1 MKFFF
6 PGKQEGAIPPKVDR
20 KPNRRRLP
28 RRARVTV
35 WLSLLALLLVSIGPM
50 TDHISVMY
58 EELSLYMDAALD
70 TGQLRYETARSK
82 NSEEQQLDESI
93 RLTHT
98 SALGAVL
105 DFWVDPQTP
114 PTTKE
119 LVDIASSTE
128 QVWLLDADGNVTVG
142 EAMPSDVTLAQRQT
156 LAQSETVVH
165 TSKGSYYSAACQFG
179 SVVLGFSNTGDAGLG
194 LAESI
199 NWRSVMGD
207 ITINQSGFVFV
218 VDTNGRYQGFDD
230 SSMDGRSASRLLSI
244 ESGSSELVLLGQEFY
259 LVRVRDMEDGGRV
272 VAAMY
277 LMDVVIRMV
286 NAVKLSLLALVVAM
300 LAVLLYALIL
310 LTDRTTVRT
319 PHLFVKLPAGF
330 SLDMTLAPRI
340 TALSLG
346 VLLLLGG
353 SMTYI
358 QTLNS
363 ISQQN
368 LKAENG
374 LKSVE
379 LQLGENQSQSDTVT
393 EKFYSIGYTDGDM
406 LAAALALQPALLEGD
421 RLEALAERLHCL
433 AIDIFDGDGTAVASS
448 TPYRDYTLQDD
459 PDDPSSA
466 ACLDVMSGSKVHL
479 ATEVDD
485 NSCYIVVR
493 RQDGVGIVRLTFP
506 LQMLQERRSRLS
518 LDATLLQADL
528 GGGSAL
534 AFDVETGILLSDD
547 VLGWKGLSGAS
558 PLDLGL
564 SEGCLR
570 DGYAGS
576 QTLLA
581 EKVYMNVKRSDSMWL
596 VSVIPMESV
605 INAGAAQVRRM
616 LFSAVLLFLL
626 MLMACTLHRG
636 PRTTVPLSQALRAPR
651 IRFDTATTTAN
662 GHRVNGPVMGRKTSD
677 GNIRWEDR
685 TPEDKYATAVGA
697 LFIGTVLLSALLV
710 LSAGSQG
717 DSLMAYLLSGQWER
731 SFNIFAVTTGLL
743 LFIVV
748 FSFSWVVRK
757 VVFMVGRNLG
767 SRSETLARQLCS
779 AIKYISFIITVFYAL
794 SLMGVK
800 ASTLV
805 ASAGFLS
812 AMLVFGAQNLTA
824 DILAGVFLVFEG
836 DFRVGDMVSVD
847 GWRGVVLEIGLRTTK
862 VENLA
867 GDIQIINN
875 SQIKKLIN
883 MTQEYST
890 VSCTFTL
897 DAAEDLSRVEQLLQ
911 AEFPVIRKAH
921 PEIVSGPYYCDVVEL
936 SGAGT
941 VLRVDAL
948 CREEDRI
955 RLQRE
960 MLRDIKLLCDRE
972 GVAIPKNGPPPRPTQ
987 EKSGPAANAA
997 GPQLVKM
1004 HLQGGGALRM
1014 STQNDAVLPLR
1025 LGFLPGPAEK
1035 LLQSLG
1041 EFHGHLGPIGEEEF
1055 RKAMFLAV
1063 LCPVVGIPKS
1073 RPWIGIFTVRI
1084 HSVGVE
1090 PRDIVRILRRFL
1102 REGIAHLAGNI
1113 RHISRAYQI
1122 LRGHPQGAD
1131 MGQPA
1136 VRRKADQLVHSQI
1149 PVLCL
1154 SQSRVSG
1161 EEFLSR
1167 KAPDRVSLN
1176 GYALSRRIAVRRV
1189 VKGHHQ
1195 DLVLFLIPRHQITV
1209 PGDLHQRIDFL
1220 LPGHNGVLNRL
1231 LVQGL
1236 HRGGSLPRHRMRNR
1250 CGCAAD
1256 TDSGQQRKNN
1266 GGTVCF
1272 VHGVLPAFPFES
1284 IVAKPRR

>member
-259 LVRVRDMEDGGRV
+259 LVRLRTMEDGGRV

-493 RQDGVGIVRLTFP
+493 RQDGGGIVRLTFP
-506 LQMLQERRSRLS
+506 LKMLQEQRSRLS

-605 INAGAAQVRRM
+605 INAGAAQVRRL

-697 LFIGTVLLSALLV
+697 LFIATVLLSALLV
-710 LSAGSQG
+710 LNAGSQG

-731 SFNIFAVTTGLL
+731 SFNIFAVTAGLL

-972 GVAIPKNGPPPRPTQ
+972 GVAIPRKGPPPRPAQ
-987 EKSGPAANAA
+987 
-997 GPQLVKM
+997 
-1004 HLQGGGALRM
+1004 
-1014 STQNDAVLPLR
+1014 
-1025 LGFLPGPAEK
+1025 
-1035 LLQSLG
+1035 
-1041 EFHGHLGPIGEEEF
+1041 
-1055 RKAMFLAV
+1055 
-1063 LCPVVGIPKS
+1063 
-1073 RPWIGIFTVRI
+1073 
-1084 HSVGVE
+1084 
-1090 PRDIVRILRRFL
+1090 
-1102 REGIAHLAGNI
+1102 
-1113 RHISRAYQI
+1113 
-1122 LRGHPQGAD
+1122 
-1131 MGQPA
+1131 
-1136 VRRKADQLVHSQI
+1136 
-1149 PVLCL
+1149 
-1154 SQSRVSG
+1154 
-1161 EEFLSR
+1161 
-1167 KAPDRVSLN
+1167 
-1176 GYALSRRIAVRRV
+1176 
-1189 VKGHHQ
+1189 
-1195 DLVLFLIPRHQITV
+1195 
-1209 PGDLHQRIDFL
+1209 
-1220 LPGHNGVLNRL
+1220 
-1231 LVQGL
+1231 
-1236 HRGGSLPRHRMRNR
+1236 
-1250 CGCAAD
+1250 
-1256 TDSGQQRKNN
+1256 
-1266 GGTVCF
+1266 
-1272 VHGVLPAFPFES
+1272 
-1284 IVAKPRR
+1284 